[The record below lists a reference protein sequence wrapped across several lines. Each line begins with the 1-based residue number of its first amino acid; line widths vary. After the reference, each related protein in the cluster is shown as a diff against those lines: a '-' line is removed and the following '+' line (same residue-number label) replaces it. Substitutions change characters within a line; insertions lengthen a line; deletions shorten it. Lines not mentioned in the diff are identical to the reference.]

1 MSEIANEN
9 IKKKIAFLASTGLNI
24 KSKMESIYLRIY
36 KKINNNDQRWIISF
50 EKTFTRVWIKEA
62 RQELLHR
69 LSKGREKK
77 REDLEPSAEGWGSM
91 AVRRSAEY
99 P

>member
-36 KKINNNDQRWIISF
+36 KKINNNFYSLYIHL
-50 EKTFTRVWIKEA
+50 TV
-62 RQELLHR
+62 ELIF
-69 LSKGREKK
+69 
-77 REDLEPSAEGWGSM
+77 D
-91 AVRRSAEY
+91 V
-99 P
+99 